1 MRKIKRLAAI
11 FLAVLMLVSIVPVQA
26 QAAGSKLIALTFD
39 DGPSSKNTARLLDGL
54 KARGVHCTFFMVG
67 TMSEANPQ
75 LVKRAWEEGHEIA
88 SHTYD
93 HPTLTSL
100 SDQQIKQQLSKNDG
114 ILDKA
119 IGIDF
124 GYMLRPP
131 YGDYNSRVLAAA
143 NVPCFYWSMDTYD
156 WKTQNADS
164 VYNEFIKQA
173 RDGSIALLHDS
184 HSTSVTAALRA
195 IDTLQAQGYEFVTL
209 SEMFMRRG
217 VALQNGKIY
226 FSCYPGSYGT
236 DPAVKKPVI
245 TYGDTSQGTLVSI
258 SGDSRGQVYYTL
270 NGELPTPRNSIK
282 YTGPFLVT
290 KDTTVKAVTV
300 IKWNG
305 IRTDSVEKFVKY
317 TPTAAAPL
325 MTVSDGKLTIAS
337 NIPGAEIYYTA
348 DGSVPTRGSA
358 RYGGAIALEP
368 DTTYRA
374 RVYAPGYLPG
384 VVAMLTYT
392 SRGNVFTDVA
402 VGAWCYDAVDR
413 AVSEGIFK
421 GVTAT
426 EFSPD
431 TPLTRAMLVTVLY
444 RMAGEP
450 DVNGL
455 KADFTDVPDD
465 YWCYDALA
473 WAANS
478 GIINGYADRSFRPRN
493 GISRQ
498 ALSAMIYRYIGYSGK
513 VLSATDDVLGG
524 FSDNSDIDPV
534 LYEAVNALC
543 SAGIVRGYQDNTMR
557 PVQGAS
563 RAQAATILL
572 RMEDL
577 LPTLPD
583 AENSENTENTESSE
597 NTENTENSENTENT
611 ENSENTE
618 NTENTEI

>member
-1 MRKIKRLAAI
+1 MRKIKRFAAI
-11 FLAVLMLVSIVPVQA
+11 FLAVLMLAGIMPVQA
-26 QAAGSKLIALTFD
+26 QAAGPKLIALTFD

-67 TMSEANPQ
+67 TMSEYNPQ

-93 HPTLTSL
+93 HPALTSL
-100 SDQQIKQQLSKNDG
+100 SDQQIKDQLSKNDG

-119 IGIDF
+119 IGINFD
-124 GYMLRPP
+124 YMLRPP
-131 YGDYNSRVLAAA
+131 YGDQNARVLAAA

-173 RDGSIALLHDS
+173 RDGSIALLHDT

-217 VALQNGKIY
+217 VALQNGKLY
-226 FSCYPGSYGT
+226 YSCNPGSYGT

-245 TYGDTSQGTLVSI
+245 TVSSTAEGKLVSI

-270 NGELPTPRNSIK
+270 NGELPTPKNSTK

-290 KDTTVKAVTV
+290 KDTTVRAVTV

-305 IRTDSVEKFVKY
+305 IRTDTVEKFVEY
-317 TPTAAAPL
+317 TPAPAPS
-325 MTVSDGKLTIAS
+325 MTISDGKLTIS
-337 NIPGAEIYYTA
+337 SDLPGAEIYYTD
-348 DGSVPTRGSA
+348 DGSVPTRDSA
-358 RYGGAIALEP
+358 RYEDSIVPEP
-368 DTTYRA
+368 DTSYRA
-374 RVYAPGYLPG
+374 RVYAPGWHPG
-384 VVAMLTYT
+384 TVAMLTYT

-402 VGAWCYDAVDR
+402 VGDWCYDAVDR
-413 AVSEGIFK
+413 AVSEGVFK

-431 TPLTRAMLVTVLY
+431 APLTRAMLVTVLY

-450 DVNGL
+450 DVSGL
-455 KADFTDVPDD
+455 SADFTDVPED
-465 YWCYDALA
+465 YWCCDALA
-473 WAANS
+473 WAANN
-478 GIINGYADRSFRPRN
+478 GIINGYADGSFRPKAS
-493 GISRQ
+493 ISRQ
-498 ALSAMIYRYIGYSGK
+498 ALSAMLYRYIGYCGK
-513 VLSATDDVLGG
+513 TLSAADDVLSG
-524 FSDNSDIDPV
+524 FSDGAAVDPG
-534 LYEAVNALC
+534 LYEAVNAVC
-543 SAGIVRGYQDNTMR
+543 SAGIVRGYEDNTLR
-557 PVQGAS
+557 PTRGAS
-563 RAQAATILL
+563 RAQAATMLL

-583 AENSENTENTESSE
+583 AVSDEPETTQAASPAEDAV
-597 NTENTENSENTENT
+597 
-611 ENSENTE
+611 
-618 NTENTEI
+618 

>member
-1 MRKIKRLAAI
+1 MRKIKRFAAI
-11 FLAVLMLVSIVPVQA
+11 FLAVLMLAGIMPLQA
-26 QAAGSKLIALTFD
+26 QAAGPKLIALTFD

-67 TMSEANPQ
+67 TMSEYNPQ

-93 HPTLTSL
+93 HPALTSL
-100 SDQQIKQQLSKNDG
+100 SDKEIRAQLSKNDG

-124 GYMLRPP
+124 KYMLRPP
-131 YGDYNSRVLAAA
+131 YGDQNARVLAAA

-173 RDGSIALLHDS
+173 RDGSIALLHDT

-195 IDTLQAQGYEFVTL
+195 IDTLKAKGYEFVTL

-217 VALQNGKIY
+217 VKLENGKLY
-226 FSCYPGSYGT
+226 YSCYPGSYGT
-236 DPAVKKPVI
+236 DPAIKKPVI
-245 TYGDTSQGTLVSI
+245 TVKNTAEGKLVSL

-270 NGELPTPRNSIK
+270 NGELPTPKNSTK

-290 KDTTVKAVTV
+290 KDTTVRAVTV

-305 IRTDSVEKFVKY
+305 IRTDTVEKFVEY
-317 TPTAAAPL
+317 TPAPAPS
-325 MTVSDGKLTIAS
+325 MTISDGRLTIS
-337 NIPGAEIYYTA
+337 SSLSGAEIYYTA
-348 DGSVPTRGSA
+348 DGSVPTRDSV
-358 RYGGAIALEP
+358 RYEDGIVLEP

-374 RVYAPGYLPG
+374 RVYAPSYQPG
-384 VVAMLTYT
+384 TVAMLTYT

-402 VGAWCYDAVDR
+402 VDAWCYDTVDR

-444 RMAGEP
+444 RMAGQP
-450 DVNGL
+450 DVKGL
-455 KADFTDVPDD
+455 KVDFTDVPEN
-465 YWCYDALA
+465 YWCCDALA
-473 WAANS
+473 WAS
-478 GIINGYADRSFRPRN
+478 DRGIINGYADGSFRPRAS
-493 GISRQ
+493 ISRQ
-498 ALSAMIYRYIGYSGK
+498 ALSAMLYRYIGSCGK
-513 VLSATDDVLGG
+513 MLSAPDDVLSG
-524 FSDNSDIDPV
+524 FSDSAAVDPG
-534 LYEAVNALC
+534 LYEAVNAMC
-543 SAGIVRGYQDNTMR
+543 SAGVVRGYQDNTVR
-557 PVQGAS
+557 PTRGAT
-563 RAQAATILL
+563 RAQAATMLL

-583 AENSENTENTESSE
+583 AEPNSTTV
-597 NTENTENSENTENT
+597 
-611 ENSENTE
+611 
-618 NTENTEI
+618 

>member
-1 MRKIKRLAAI
+1 MRKIKRFAAV
-11 FLAVLMLVSIVPVQA
+11 FLALLMLVGMVPLQA
-26 QAAGSKLIALTFD
+26 RADSSKLIALTFD

-67 TMSEANPQ
+67 TMSEYNPQ
-75 LVKRAWEEGHEIA
+75 LVKRAWQEGHEIA

-93 HPTLTSL
+93 HPALTSL
-100 SDQQIKQQLSKNDG
+100 SDQQIRDQLSKNDG

-124 GYMLRPP
+124 DYMLRPP
-131 YGDYNSRVLAAA
+131 YGDQNARVLAAA

-164 VYNEFIKQA
+164 VYREFIKQA
-173 RDGSIALLHDS
+173 RDGSIALLHDT
-184 HSTSVTAALRA
+184 HATSVTAALRA
-195 IDTLQAQGYEFVTL
+195 IDTLKAQGYEFVTL

-217 VALQNGKIY
+217 VALQNGKMY
-226 FSCYPGSYGT
+226 YSCYPGSHGT

-245 TYGDTSQGTLVSI
+245 TVSNTSEGKLVSL

-270 NGELPTPRNSIK
+270 NGELPTPKNSIK

-290 KDTTVKAVTV
+290 KDTTVRAVTV

-305 IRTDSVEKFVKY
+305 IRTDTVDTLVKY
-317 TPTAAAPL
+317 TPAPAPS

-337 NIPGAEIYYTA
+337 SLPGAEIYYTA
-348 DGSVPTRGSA
+348 DGSVPTRDSA
-358 RYGGAIALEP
+358 RYEGSIVLEP

-374 RVYAPGYLPG
+374 RVYAPSYQPG
-384 VVAMLTYT
+384 TVGMLTYT

-402 VGAWCYDAVDR
+402 VGDWCYDSVDR

-450 DVNGL
+450 SVSGL
-455 KADFTDVPDD
+455 RADFTDVPKD

-473 WAANS
+473 WAANN
-478 GIINGYADRSFRPRN
+478 GIINGYADGSFRPRAS
-493 GISRQ
+493 ISRQ
-498 ALSAMIYRYIGYSGK
+498 ALSAMIYRYIGSCGK
-513 VLSATDDVLGG
+513 ELSAADDVLRG
-524 FSDNSDIDPV
+524 FTDSGAVDPG
-534 LYEAVNALC
+534 LYEAVNAMC

-557 PVQGAS
+557 PLKGAS
-563 RAQAATILL
+563 RAQAATMLL

-583 AENSENTENTESSE
+583 AEQP
-597 NTENTENSENTENT
+597 
-611 ENSENTE
+611 
-618 NTENTEI
+618 EI